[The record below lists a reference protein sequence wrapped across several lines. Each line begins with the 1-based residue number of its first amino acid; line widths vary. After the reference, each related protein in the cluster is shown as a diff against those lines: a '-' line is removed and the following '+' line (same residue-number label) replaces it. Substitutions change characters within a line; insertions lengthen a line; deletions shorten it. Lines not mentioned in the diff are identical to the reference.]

1 MTQERGITM
10 INIILVDDHE
20 IVRTGLKMI
29 IEKMPG
35 IKIVAEAEN
44 GQQAI
49 DAVRHYK
56 PDVVLMD
63 VNMPVISGVEAT
75 RRITQYMPATKIIIL
90 TVHAENPFPAQLLE
104 AGASGYLTKGCAAEE
119 LEKAIKAI
127 MSIGRYIGSDIA
139 QQMAL
144 SLLPG
149 GDASPFDDL
158 SSREMEVMMLLAQGK
173 RPKEIAESLLLSP
186 KTVATYKYRIL
197 EKLEL
202 ENTIELAHFAI
213 RHGILEDNNK

>member
-1 MTQERGITM
+1 M

-29 IEKMPG
+29 IDKMSG
-35 IKIVAEAEN
+35 IKIIAEAEN

-56 PDVVLMD
+56 PDVILMD
-63 VNMPVISGVEAT
+63 VNMPVISGIEAT
-75 RRITQYMPATKIIIL
+75 RRISQFMPSTKIIIL

-104 AGASGYLTKGCAAEE
+104 AGASGYLTKGCAAAE
-119 LEKAIKAI
+119 LEKAIKDV
-127 MSIGRYIGSDIA
+127 MTIGKYISNDIA
-139 QQMAL
+139 QQLAFSM
-144 SLLPG
+144 LPG
-149 GDASPFDDL
+149 GESSPFDEL

-173 RPKEIAESLLLSP
+173 RPKEIAEILLLSP

-202 ENTIELAHFAI
+202 DNTIELAHFAI
-213 RHGILEDNNK
+213 RHGILEDKNK

>member
-1 MTQERGITM
+1 M
-10 INIILVDDHE
+10 IKIILVDDHE

-29 IEKMPG
+29 IGKMSG

-49 DAVRHYK
+49 SAANKYK

-63 VNMPVISGVEAT
+63 VNMPIISGIEAT
-75 RRITQYMPATKIIIL
+75 RRISQQTPESKIIIL
-90 TVHAENPFPAQLLE
+90 TVHAESPFPAQLLE
-104 AGASGYLTKGCAAEE
+104 AGASGYLTKGCAAHE
-119 LEKAIKAI
+119 LETAIKTVANQQKYV
-127 MSIGRYIGSDIA
+127 GTDIA

-149 GDASPFDDL
+149 GESSPFDDL

-173 RPKEIAESLLLSP
+173 TPKEIGEVLTVSS
-186 KTVATYKYRIL
+186 KTIATYKYRIL
-197 EKLEL
+197 EKLGL
-202 ENTIELAHFAI
+202 DNIVELAHLTI
-213 RHGILEDNNK
+213 RHGILEDNTS

>member
-1 MTQERGITM
+1 M

-20 IVRTGLKMI
+20 IVRTGLKLI
-29 IEKMPG
+29 ISKMPG
-35 IKIVAEAEN
+35 IKIIAEASN
-44 GQQAI
+44 GQEAI
-49 DAVRHYK
+49 DAVNLLN

-63 VNMPVISGVEAT
+63 VNMPIISGIEAT
-75 RRITQYMPATKIIIL
+75 RRITTHKPNTKIIIL

-119 LEKAIKAI
+119 LEEAIKKVAAQ
-127 MSIGRYIGSDIA
+127 GRYIGNDIA

-149 GDASPFDDL
+149 GESSPFDEL
-158 SSREMEVMMLLAQGK
+158 TSREMEVMMLLAQGK
-173 RPKEIAESLLLSP
+173 RPKEVGKTLILSP

-202 ENTIELAHFAI
+202 ENTIELAHFCI
-213 RHGILEDNNK
+213 RHGVLEDKNK

>member
-1 MTQERGITM
+1 M
-10 INIILVDDHE
+10 INVVLVDDHE
-20 IVRTGLKMI
+20 IVRTGLRMI
-29 IEKMPG
+29 IAKMSG
-35 IKIVAEAEN
+35 ITIVAEAED

-49 DAVRHYK
+49 NAVNLHRPH
-56 PDVVLMD
+56 VVLMD
-63 VNMPVISGVEAT
+63 VNMPIISGLEAT
-75 RRITQYMPATKIIIL
+75 RRISLHTPQTKIIIL

-104 AGASGYLTKGCAAEE
+104 AGASGYLTKGCAATE
-119 LEKAIKAI
+119 LEKAINIVADD
-127 MSIGRYIGSDIA
+127 GRYIGTEIA

-149 GDASPFDDL
+149 GESSPFDNL

-173 RPKEIAESLLLSP
+173 KPRDIADLLVLSP

-202 ENTIELAHFAI
+202 ENTIELARFAL
-213 RHGILEDNNK
+213 RHGILEDNDN

>member
-1 MTQERGITM
+1 M

-29 IEKMPG
+29 ISKMPG
-35 IKIVAEAEN
+35 IKILAEAEN
-44 GQQAI
+44 GNQAI
-49 DAVRHYK
+49 EAVRNFK

-63 VNMPVISGVEAT
+63 VNMPELSGIEAT
-75 RRITQYMPATKIIIL
+75 RRISQHSPETKIIIL

-119 LEKAIKAI
+119 LEKAIKTVAVH
-127 MSIGRYIGSDIA
+127 GRYIGADIA

-149 GDASPFDDL
+149 GESSPFDDL
-158 SSREMEVMMLLAQGK
+158 STREMEVMMLLAQGK
-173 RPKEIAESLLLSP
+173 KPKEIGVALILSH
-186 KTVATYKYRIL
+186 KTIATYKYRIL
-197 EKLEL
+197 EKLDL
-202 ENTIELAHFAI
+202 ENVIELAHLVM
-213 RHGILEDNNK
+213 RHGLLEDNT

>member
-1 MTQERGITM
+1 M
-10 INIILVDDHE
+10 INIIIVDDHE

-29 IEKMPG
+29 IDKMSG

-44 GQQAI
+44 GKQAI
-49 DAVRHYK
+49 DMVREYK
-56 PDVVLMD
+56 PNVVLMD
-63 VNMPVISGVEAT
+63 VNMPEISGIEAT
-75 RRITQYMPATKIIIL
+75 RRISQYMPDTKIIIL

-119 LEKAIKAI
+119 LEKAIKTVAVH
-127 MSIGRYIGSDIA
+127 GRYIGADIA

-149 GDASPFDDL
+149 GDASPFDEL
-158 SSREMEVMMLLAQGK
+158 SSREMEVMMLLSQGK
-173 RPKEIAESLLLSP
+173 KPKEIGDKLLLSH

-197 EKLEL
+197 EKLQL
-202 ENTIELAHFAI
+202 ENVIELAHMAI
-213 RHGILEDNNK
+213 RHGILEDNTT

>member
-1 MTQERGITM
+1 M

-29 IEKMPG
+29 ISKMPG
-35 IKIVAEAEN
+35 IKIIAEAEN

-49 DAVRHYK
+49 DAVRQFK

-75 RRITQYMPATKIIIL
+75 RRIAQHMPATKIIIL
-90 TVHAENPFPAQLLE
+90 TVHAENPFPAQLIE

-119 LEKAIKAI
+119 LEKAIKQVVI
-127 MSIGRYIGSDIA
+127 TGRYIGADIA
-139 QQMAL
+139 QQMAY

-149 GDASPFDDL
+149 GESSPFDQL
-158 SSREMEVMMLLAQGK
+158 SAREMEVMMLLAQGR
-173 RPKEIAESLLLSP
+173 RPREIAETLILSP

-202 ENTIELAHFAI
+202 ENTIELSHFAI
-213 RHGILEDNNK
+213 RHGILEDKNK

>member
-1 MTQERGITM
+1 MEKQM
-10 INIILVDDHE
+10 IHIILVDDHE

-29 IEKMPG
+29 IAKMSG

-49 DAVRHYK
+49 DAVRQHK
-56 PDVVLMD
+56 PNVVLMD
-63 VNMPVISGVEAT
+63 VNMPVISGIEAT
-75 RRITQYMPATKIIIL
+75 RRISQHMPDSKIIIL

-119 LEKAIKAI
+119 LEKAIKKVATE
-127 MSIGRYIGSDIA
+127 GRYIGADIA

-149 GDASPFDDL
+149 GESSPFDEL

-173 RPKEIAESLLLSP
+173 RPKEIGEILLLSP

-197 EKLEL
+197 EKLNL

-213 RHGILEDNNK
+213 RHGILEDSKK

>member
-1 MTQERGITM
+1 M
-10 INIILVDDHE
+10 IKLILVDDHE

-29 IEKMPG
+29 ISKMSG
-35 IKIVAEAEN
+35 ISIVAEAEN

-49 DAVRHYK
+49 DAVRQHK
-56 PDVVLMD
+56 PNVVLMD
-63 VNMPVISGVEAT
+63 VNMPVISGIEAT
-75 RRITQYMPATKIIIL
+75 RRITQSLPDTKIIIL

-119 LEKAIKAI
+119 LEQAIKTV
-127 MSIGRYIGSDIA
+127 STSGRYIGADIA

-149 GDASPFDDL
+149 GDSSPFDEL

-173 RPKEIAESLLLSP
+173 KPKEIGDILLLSH

-197 EKLEL
+197 EKL
-202 ENTIELAHFAI
+202 NVDNVIEIAHMAI
-213 RHGILEDNNK
+213 RHGILEDSKK